1 MEGKMLNKLEN
12 EIKSICH
19 LENSGHDLHH
29 AKRVY
34 NLSKTIQEKE
44 GGDKLVIKVSSYLH
58 DSHRIIQNETG
69 EYCSPKDS
77 LSQVKLILD
86 KVGVPESKKVNILHC
101 IEFHEEY
108 GFSER
113 GKTVTDIETLILQDA
128 DNLDAIG
135 AIGIARAFMYGGAN
149 KIPIWIPELPFDRK
163 YFDESQ
169 GDISEIHHFYS
180 KLLRLKDNMNT
191 KTGKQIAEPKHKFM
205 EQFLEQFFKEW
216 KGEF

>member
-1 MEGKMLNKLEN
+1 MKKNISNKLKN
-12 EIKSICH
+12 EIKSIFH
-19 LENSGHDLHH
+19 LESSGHDMHH
-29 AKRVY
+29 ARRVY
-34 NLSKTIQEKE
+34 NLSKTIQKKE
-44 GGDKLVIKVSSYLH
+44 CGDKLVIGVSSYLH
-58 DSHRIIQNETG
+58 DTHRIIQNETG

-86 KVGVPESKKVNILHC
+86 KVGVPEDKKTDILHC
-101 IEFHEEY
+101 VEFHEEY

-135 AIGIARAFMYGGAN
+135 AIGIARAFMYGGAH

-169 GDISEIHHFYS
+169 NDISEIHHFYG
-180 KLLRLKDNMNT
+180 KLLKLKDNMNT
-191 KTGKQIAEPKHKFM
+191 KTGKQMAEERHQFM
-205 EQFLEQFFKEW
+205 KQFLDQFFKEW
-216 KGEF
+216 SGEL